1 MRQSD
6 VDGMKNR
13 KEGVGKRTAATR
25 GFTLV
30 ELIVV
35 LVILGILAAIMVPSL
50 IGWIDKAKNQGAI
63 LECRSV
69 VMAAQGKVAEIY
81 GEKTV
86 DKKDLNILLNE
97 TDAYREITELAGV
110 DGDISSSSII
120 ANDSLTITD
129 LTYKTKNGITVVYDI
144 DGNPVYRIKEKG
156 KYTDNVPGYNEHASD
171 IKTNPDVW
179 SENVFLDE
187 NEKVK
192 EEYKK
197 YFGESWSDVKNFP
210 TKRLQAV
217 YLEENGSFP
226 KVDWS
231 QIKLP
236 SGMNLKTYEA
246 VWKPMI
252 TSEGELIMIADS
264 KQTIGNGSASIVF
277 HNGTY
282 YYHKNGN
289 NTTTS
294 FIDNDKFSIKDQLT
308 EANNWL
314 PFDNK

>member
-1 MRQSD
+1 MRQND
-6 VDGMKNR
+6 IDGMKNR

-86 DKKDLNILLNE
+86 DKSEIEKILNE
-97 TDAYREITELAGV
+97 PDTLDEIKELAGV
-110 DGDISSSSII
+110 DGDVLPNTIRIK
-120 ANDSLTITD
+120 DSLTITD
-129 LTYKTKNGITVVYDI
+129 LTYKTKSGITVVYDI

-156 KYTDNVPGYNEHASD
+156 KYTDNVPGYNEHVSD
-171 IKTNPDVW
+171 IKTNTDVW

-187 NEKVK
+187 KGKVK

-197 YFGESWSDVKNFP
+197 YFGEQWSDVKNYP
-210 TKRLQAV
+210 TKRLQAA

-289 NTTTS
+289 NTTAS
-294 FIDNDKFSIKDQLT
+294 FIDNDMFSINEHLT